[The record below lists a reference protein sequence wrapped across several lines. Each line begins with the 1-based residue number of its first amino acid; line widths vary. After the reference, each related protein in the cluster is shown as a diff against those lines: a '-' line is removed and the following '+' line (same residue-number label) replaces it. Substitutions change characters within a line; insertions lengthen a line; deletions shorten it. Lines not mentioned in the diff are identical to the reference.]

1 MVSMLE
7 GIAKKAM
14 NECAKQ
20 YLDEGNWKELAHH
33 FDEEKHDTPY
43 KINGHE
49 WISNCLI
56 NYIETMHFADESI
69 M

>member
-1 MVSMLE
+1 VLE

-14 NECAKQ
+14 NECSK
-20 YLDEGNWKELAHH
+20 YSFNEDTRKGLAHH
-33 FDEEKHDTPY
+33 FEAEKHDTPY

-49 WISNCLI
+49 WISNCLT